1 LYAFWWEPSSLRLR
15 QYDVP
20 APAPLKGLK
29 IAVIAD
35 LHAGSPYIDAD
46 KIDRIV
52 AMTNAAKPDLI
63 LMTGDY
69 VLGVHTAWGGWRFM
83 PRQSAPHLR
92 KLRAPLGVW
101 AAIGNHDRWENAG
114 DVAEQFGKA
123 GIGVLENRHV
133 ILRDGRG
140 PLYLAGVG
148 DFHTGASRPQEALS
162 GIAPGSPAI
171 CFTHSPDVFPQLPP
185 TCALTI
191 AGHTHGGQV
200 WMLGRLVV
208 PSRYGARYL
217 AGTVQEDGKT
227 LFVSSGI
234 GTSILPVRFGVPP
247 EISLLRLH

>member
-1 LYAFWWEPSSLRLR
+1 M
-15 QYDVP
+15 P

-35 LHAGSPYIDAD
+35 LHAGSPYIDGD

-52 AMTNAAKPDLI
+52 ALTNAAKPDLI
-63 LMTGDY
+63 LLTGDY

-83 PRQSAPHLR
+83 PRQSAPYLG

-114 DVAEQFGKA
+114 DVAVQFDKA
-123 GIGVLENRHV
+123 GIRVLENRHV
-133 ILRDGRG
+133 VLKGPRG
-140 PLYLAGVG
+140 PLYLAGIG
-148 DFHTGASRPQEALS
+148 DFYTHAARPRAALA
-162 GIAPGSPAI
+162 GVPPQGPAI
-171 CFTHSPDVFPQLPP
+171 CFTHSPDVFPQLPR
-185 TCALTI
+185 TCLLTV

-200 WMLGRLVV
+200 RLPLLGRLVV
-208 PSRYGARYL
+208 PSRYGQRY
-217 AGTVQEDGKT
+217 AIGTVQEDGKT

-247 EISLLRLH
+247 EISLLRLY